1 MVAALLG
8 WAPAAQ
14 AGHDADSHSPNIRL
28 ESRTSLGTPGDIA
41 FWGDFAVVSQ
51 FVFDEGG
58 THGFSVVDIS
68 DPARPR
74 ELSRFTCPGAGWD
87 ISVWRDLVFLS
98 NDDFTPTEDG
108 SCSAPPG
115 GDVYGVKIV
124 SIADPVKPVQVG
136 SVQAPCG
143 GSHTNTVVPDGPDRV
158 VLYTSS
164 LRFSHDVLG
173 GTGCDAI
180 IDVPLA
186 DPAAAEVVGALP
198 GDEVEGCH
206 GVTAFLPR
214 RLLAAACIKEVRL
227 YDITD
232 ARAPRLI
239 SVSANPANN
248 GQHSASFS
256 NDGMSLVTG
265 EESAFYGSST
275 PACPGGTAAP
285 LGALWFYDVADPAT
299 PVLKGYHQ
307 LPRGFEAPFAQAN
320 GCSAHDFNVIP
331 LRGDQDIVVSAWYSG
346 GLSAVDFTDPA
357 APREIAHYQP
367 DLDDEARRAHYWSA
381 YWYRDRVF
389 ATSDFES
396 TRRSLD
402 VFAIDDPQITGTYR
416 LPNLNPQTQEAP
428 TEAVGPA
435 PVATPTPGPAL
446 GSSTEPAPGPS
457 GCAATRAR
465 RLRARGRV
473 VRADVLRGQ
482 RRVRRLRSRGRTVRL
497 NLRGLRAGTYVVRVL
512 YLDSSRRVRS
522 LRRRVRIC

>member
-1 MVAALLG
+1 
-8 WAPAAQ
+8 
-14 AGHDADSHSPNIRL
+14 
-28 ESRTSLGTPGDIA
+28 
-41 FWGDFAVVSQ
+41 
-51 FVFDEGG
+51 
-58 THGFSVVDIS
+58 
-68 DPARPR
+68 
-74 ELSRFTCPGAGWD
+74 
-87 ISVWRDLVFLS
+87 
-98 NDDFTPTEDG
+98 
-108 SCSAPPG
+108 
-115 GDVYGVKIV
+115 
-124 SIADPVKPVQVG
+124 
-136 SVQAPCG
+136 
-143 GSHTNTVVPDGPDRV
+143 
-158 VLYTSS
+158 
-164 LRFSHDVLG
+164 
-173 GTGCDAI
+173 
-180 IDVPLA
+180 
-186 DPAAAEVVGALP
+186 
-198 GDEVEGCH
+198 
-206 GVTAFLPR
+206 
-214 RLLAAACIKEVRL
+214 
-227 YDITD
+227 
-232 ARAPRLI
+232 
-239 SVSANPANN
+239 
-248 GQHSASFS
+248 
-256 NDGMSLVTG
+256 
-265 EESAFYGSST
+265 
-275 PACPGGTAAP
+275 
-285 LGALWFYDVADPAT
+285 
-299 PVLKGYHQ
+299 
-307 LPRGFEAPFAQAN
+307 
-320 GCSAHDFNVIP
+320 VIP